1 MNSKKKNFGEN
12 MVNADDYEIFML
24 HELMER
30 WDYYLLQIANSRHLT
45 STFLSHMIEGEST
58 VHLR

>member
-1 MNSKKKNFGEN
+1 

-24 HELMER
+24 RELMER